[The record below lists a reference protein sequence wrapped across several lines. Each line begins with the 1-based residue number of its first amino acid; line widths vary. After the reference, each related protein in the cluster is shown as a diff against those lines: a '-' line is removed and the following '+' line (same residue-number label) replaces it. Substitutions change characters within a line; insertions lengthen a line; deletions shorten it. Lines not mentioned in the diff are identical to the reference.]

1 MSAYSAPFGFT
12 TMSNDADIILGHLKA
27 VEFERARR
35 DNQADLAARVVA
47 LKTYQQRRFG
57 NTYSDLLQSPRYG
70 PASRFFLEELYG
82 PRDFADRD
90 AQFARVVP
98 ALVRL
103 FPHEIIGTVIALAQL
118 HALSE
123 QLDTE
128 TGNHLASTNIDAR
141 SYMSAWQ
148 ATGRPGDRAQQIAL
162 TLSVG
167 QSLDR
172 LTRKPFLRHSLRVM
186 RGPAKGAG
194 LAELQ
199 HFLETGFDA
208 FKAMKGA
215 REFLSI
221 IDNRERQF
229 ARALFESSLYTEGRQ
244 GDTALGQLP

>member
-1 MSAYSAPFGFT
+1 MRA
-12 TMSNDADIILGHLKA
+12 DADIILEHLRTVA
-27 VEFERARR
+27 AERTRR
-35 DNQADLAARVVA
+35 EAQPGLAAKVVA

-57 NTYSDLLQSPRYG
+57 KTYADLLGSPRYG

-103 FPHEIIGTVIALAQL
+103 FPKEIIATVRALAQL

-123 QLDTE
+123 ELDTA
-128 TGNHLASTNIDAR
+128 TAAQLVSSNVDALA
-141 SYMSAWQ
+141 YVGAWQ
-148 ATGRPGDRAQQIAL
+148 AAGREGDREQQIAL

-167 QSLDR
+167 RSLDR
-172 LTRKPFLRHSLRVM
+172 LTRNPLLRHTLRMM
-186 RGPAKGAG
+186 RGPARSAG

-215 REFLSI
+215 HEFLSLI
-221 IDNRERQF
+221 EEREQHL
-229 ARALFESSLYTEGRQ
+229 AQVLFESPLYADGRL